1 MRLCMAVGFQWR
13 SWKLKIMQFNECTET
28 KKKFHQQVYTSMILF
43 FFYIKTSLLLNE
55 QCIFFIIFPL
65 FFQYFYT
72 FFLDQNICLG
82 IHINLLACF
91 FFYYFKKC
99 LNPLRSSL
107 NRQKKIRFDL
117 SKTSCTLTCRDPD
130 SI

>member
-1 MRLCMAVGFQWR
+1 MNV
-13 SWKLKIMQFNECTET
+13 LKQ
-28 KKKFHQQVYTSMILF
+28 KKISSAGIHINDTFV

-65 FFQYFYT
+65 SFQYFYT

-91 FFYYFKKC
+91 FFIILK
-99 LNPLRSSL
+99 NV
-107 NRQKKIRFDL
+107 
-117 SKTSCTLTCRDPD
+117 
-130 SI
+130 SILLGQA